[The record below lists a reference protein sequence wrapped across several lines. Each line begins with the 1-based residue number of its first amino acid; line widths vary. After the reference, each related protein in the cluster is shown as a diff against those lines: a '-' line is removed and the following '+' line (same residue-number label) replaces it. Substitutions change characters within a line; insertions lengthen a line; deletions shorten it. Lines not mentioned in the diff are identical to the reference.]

1 MLQVEGFHLYLD
13 RTFGDDGNQTTN
25 RKASCN
31 LGIMKKFVFSLYT
44 LAKAVE
50 GKKTLS
56 SVQQGSL
63 FDYEDTLMRILS
75 ICDMST
81 SGKPSAIVRN
91 NRGSLP
97 PSLGGNATETLAH
110 IPKSGCTSLRKLH
123 AFGVIA
129 NGKT

>member
-1 MLQVEGFHLYLD
+1 MLQVEAFHLHLD
-13 RTFGDDGNQTTN
+13 LTFGDDGNQTTH

-56 SVQQGSL
+56 FVQQGSL

-75 ICDMST
+75 ICDVNT
-81 SGKPSAIVRN
+81 I
-91 NRGSLP
+91 
-97 PSLGGNATETLAH
+97 
-110 IPKSGCTSLRKLH
+110 RK
-123 AFGVIA
+123 AFG
-129 NGKT
+129 NCQK